1 MKVNIT
7 VFRFNWDAGNSGK
20 NRKHHVEDSEC
31 EEVFFDQKKVFLKDK
46 FHSANEDR
54 YILLGKTK
62 QARLLYIVF
71 TIRNGKVRIISAR
84 DINKKEVHLYE
95 KAA

>member
-1 MKVNIT
+1 MVHAFWAELN
-7 VFRFNWDAGNSGK
+7 DLAEQS
-20 NRKHHVEDSEC
+20 
-31 EEVFFDQKKVFLKDK
+31 
-46 FHSANEDR
+46 
-54 YILLGKTK
+54 KTR
-62 QARLLYIVF
+62 QARLLYLVF